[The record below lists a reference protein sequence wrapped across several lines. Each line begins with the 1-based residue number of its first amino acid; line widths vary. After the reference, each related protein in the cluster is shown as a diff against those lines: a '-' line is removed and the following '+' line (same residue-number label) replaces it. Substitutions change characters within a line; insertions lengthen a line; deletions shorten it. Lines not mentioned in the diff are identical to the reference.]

1 MRRRAAQEPVEI
13 DVLQKKKEELAKFV
27 DQYND
32 AVSQLFG
39 IGQHRLREIM
49 KDDYNCIYHLTVG
62 RVIKVKRK
70 PFEEYISKAEQI

>member
-1 MRRRAAQEPVEI
+1 MPKHIGLQRFAKEI
-13 DVLQKKKEELAKFV
+13 YIEQMMDSIAEA
-27 DQYND
+27 
-32 AVSQLFG
+32 SQLFG